1 MERADSYVVS
11 TNYMLKYSAQT
22 DIGLKRSNNEDS
34 IDVCRNKIGDI
45 LFLVADGMGGHNA
58 GEVASEMIREI
69 ITSAFKKIDDKQV
82 DYQKF
87 LYDIIKEANTEVY
100 RQSLVEVSQN
110 NMGTTISVMIMQGD
124 RIFVGHVGDS
134 RIYYMTDKRVELLT
148 KDHTLVQAMLDAE
161 TITQDEADHSPY
173 KNVLLQALGTTKNIT
188 LHQMSAKIPKQ
199 CHFILCSDGLTGA
212 VSSNEIWQIMT
223 SGYELEE
230 RVQMLIQ
237 LANNRGG
244 GDNVS
249 VIGID
254 RDERG

>member
-1 MERADSYVVS
+1 
-11 TNYMLKYSAQT
+11 MLKYSAQT

-58 GEVASEMIREI
+58 GEVASEMVREI
-69 ITSAFKKIDDKQV
+69 VTSAFKKIDDKQV

-87 LYDIIKEANTEVY
+87 LYDIIK
-100 RQSLVEVSQN
+100 VSQN

-161 TITQDEADHSPY
+161 TITKDEADHSPY
-173 KNVLLQALGTTKNIT
+173 KNVLLHALGTTKNIT
-188 LHQMSAKIPKQ
+188 LHQMSAKIPRQ
-199 CHFILCSDGLTGA
+199 CHFILCSDGLTAA

>member
-1 MERADSYVVS
+1 
-11 TNYMLKYSAQT
+11 MLKYSAQT

-58 GEVASEMIREI
+58 GEVASEMVREI
-69 ITSAFKKIDDKQV
+69 IISAFKKIDDKQV

-148 KDHTLVQAMLDAE
+148 KDHTLIQAML
-161 TITQDEADHSPY
+161 
-173 KNVLLQALGTTKNIT
+173 
-188 LHQMSAKIPKQ
+188 IPEQ
-199 CHFILCSDGLTGA
+199 
-212 VSSNEIWQIMT
+212 
-223 SGYELEE
+223 
-230 RVQMLIQ
+230 
-237 LANNRGG
+237 
-244 GDNVS
+244 
-249 VIGID
+249 
-254 RDERG
+254 

>member
-58 GEVASEMIREI
+58 GEVASEMVREI
-69 ITSAFKKIDDKQV
+69 VTSAFKKIDDKQV

-161 TITQDEADHSPY
+161 TITKDEADHSPY

-188 LHQMSAKIPKQ
+188 LHQMSAKIPKH

-223 SGYELEE
+223 CGYELEE
-230 RVQMLIQ
+230 RVQMLMQ

-244 GDNVS
+244 DDNVS